1 MFTSILLAVLAFVLL
16 LGIHALQHHSV
27 AEIFSAIRSIR
38 NRGGETDA
46 NATWFTPTTP
56 SPPTSEEQ
64 ALDAFPALD
73 DSELAQ
79 PWLWDWTF

>member
-1 MFTSILLAVLAFVLL
+1 MFTVLLAVLAFVLL

-46 NATWFTPTTP
+46 TATWFTPTTP
-56 SPPTSEEQ
+56 APREQEERK
-64 ALDAFPALD
+64 LDALPAFD
-73 DSELAQ
+73 DS
-79 PWLWDWTF
+79 WLWDWTS